1 MFSQLDAI
9 VLSTQAYLTEAHVL
23 LCPFLLLFTL
33 SCRHVQARQEVREQ
47 YYSFTICTVC
57 CVSSVY
63 RCVAR
68 AGAASSACLTLIVTS
83 VSVTTCVTVSAL
95 YYFAVVCNIVHQH
108 SGAALCACLILVVTS
123 VSVSVFDAIVHSTLL
138 CSSVHHC
145 APPTGAASSACL
157 TLRVSVFTMSV
168 FDVFVHMA
176 PAVAVLGVLNQLTD
190 TC

>member
-68 AGAASSACLTLIVTS
+68 AGAASSACLTL
-83 VSVTTCVTVSAL
+83 
-95 YYFAVVCNIVHQH
+95 
-108 SGAALCACLILVVTS
+108 
-123 VSVSVFDAIVHSTLL
+123 
-138 CSSVHHC
+138 
-145 APPTGAASSACL
+145 
-157 TLRVSVFTMSV
+157 RVSVVTMSV